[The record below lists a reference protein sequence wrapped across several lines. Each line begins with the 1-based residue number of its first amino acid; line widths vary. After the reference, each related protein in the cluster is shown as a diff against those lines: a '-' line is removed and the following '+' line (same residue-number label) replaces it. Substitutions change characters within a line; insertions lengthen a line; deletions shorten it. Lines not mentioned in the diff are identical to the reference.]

1 MPSRVFGWGLRR
13 RQVTC
18 YNGSTGEGSRPEP
31 TPQGGT
37 NVGYR
42 STTPA
47 VLNHLQQNVDTN
59 LTVAEIASA
68 TGLNTGQVQASM
80 RSLIARGTLPIETL
94 VPSQMWRMNVNGTVV
109 PVQAV
114 IARKARAASAVD
126 DLYEPVGNTSAGD
139 RIVKGNNTGTLYRLQ
154 AL

>member
-1 MPSRVFGWGLRR
+1 M
-13 RQVTC
+13 
-18 YNGSTGEGSRPEP
+18 
-31 TPQGGT
+31 
-37 NVGYR
+37 GYK

-47 VLNHLQQNVDTN
+47 VLNHFQQNVDTN

-94 VPSQMWRMNVNGTVV
+94 VPSQMWRMNVNGVSQGSDLTQRQ
-109 PVQAV
+109 QALRV
-114 IARKARAASAVD
+114 KKVSD
-126 DLYEPVGNTSAGD
+126 DLYEPIGNTSAGD
-139 RIVKGNNTGTLYRLQ
+139 RIVKGNNTGTLYKLQ